1 MSKLSLA
8 TAVRVLETLDDINT
22 PSGDHELELLAEA
35 ALAAQKREKDAALEA
50 KSATEAFR
58 KALDEAGKLKK
69 DNRNVGIVLTTIYP
83 SRRFSESLAR
93 GIMTKKLQKECE
105 KTVLDTA
112 AVKKNVSPADYE
124 RMQETTGMTMKLS
137 LDTEQA

>member
-8 TAVRVLETLDDINT
+8 TAVRVLETIDDINT
-22 PSGDHELELLAEA
+22 PSGDTELELLAEA
-35 ALAAQKREKDAALEA
+35 ALAAQKREKAATLEA

-58 KALDEAGKLKK
+58 KALEAAGRLHA
-69 DNRNVGIVLTTIYP
+69 DNKEVGIVRTVIYP
-83 SRRFSESLAR
+83 TRRFSETLAR
-93 GIMTKKLQKECE
+93 GLMTKKLQKECE

-124 RMQETTGMTMKLS
+124 RMQETTGFTLKLS
-137 LDTEQA
+137 LDSEQA